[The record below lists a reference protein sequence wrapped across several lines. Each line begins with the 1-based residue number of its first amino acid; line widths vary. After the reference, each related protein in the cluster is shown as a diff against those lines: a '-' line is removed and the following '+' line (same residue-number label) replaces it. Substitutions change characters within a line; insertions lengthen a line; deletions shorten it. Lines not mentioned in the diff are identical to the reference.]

1 MTYDTKKIKSSCERL
16 SGIHYIEEVDSTNT
30 EARRLA
36 ADCADGPMLILTENQ
51 FSGHGRLGRSWI
63 DSGEDAIAMSLLL
76 RPQISSERVS
86 MLTITAALA
95 VSSGIR
101 KATGLAS
108 DIKWPNDLKVNG
120 RKICGILSESVFSGK
135 EFYSVIGIGIN
146 VNAGHFPDE
155 ISDTAASIKTFTG
168 KTENRENIIIG
179 SINAF
184 FDYYDILCRDGS
196 LINLLGEYNGK
207 CISGSGINEFGEL
220 IMKDGSLKRSGE
232 V

>member
-1 MTYDTKKIKSSCERL
+1 MTYDTEKIKSSCMRL
-16 SGIHYIEEVDSTNT
+16 SDIHYIKEVDSTNT

-36 ADCADGPMLILTENQ
+36 ADFADGPMLILTENQ

-76 RPQISSERVS
+76 RPQISSEKVS
-86 MLTITAALA
+86 MLTIAAALA
-95 VSSGIR
+95 VSFGIR
-101 KATGLAS
+101 KATGLSS
-108 DIKWPNDLKVNG
+108 DIKWPNDLKVND
-120 RKICGILSESVFSGK
+120 RKICGILSESVFFGK
-135 EFYSVIGIGIN
+135 EFYSVVGIGIN
-146 VNAGHFPDE
+146 VNADHFPDE
-155 ISDTAASIKTFTG
+155 ISDTAASIKTYTG
-168 KTENRENIIIG
+168 KTENRENIVIE

-196 LINLLGEYNGK
+196 LINLLGEYNRK